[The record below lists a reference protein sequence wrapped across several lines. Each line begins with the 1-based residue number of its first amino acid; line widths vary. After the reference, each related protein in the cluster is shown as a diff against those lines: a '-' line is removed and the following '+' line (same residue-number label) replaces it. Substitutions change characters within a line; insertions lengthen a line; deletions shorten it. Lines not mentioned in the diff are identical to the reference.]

1 MGKIRKFSE
10 LGKFHVI
17 SVTSVINPKLA
28 KLHRN
33 WESFGEFNGGEV
45 KTPTGVSIYPKEI
58 FKASERWLKKRY
70 SNLKYYNVLDSG
82 GHFAALEKPELYIQ
96 EIRNFFGS
104 L

>member
-1 MGKIRKFSE
+1 MFYWLTE
-10 LGKFHVI
+10 TA
-17 SVTSVINPKLA
+17 TSSARLY
-28 KLHRN
+28 

-45 KTPTGVSIYPKEI
+45 DTPTGVSIYPKEI

-70 SNLKYYNVLDSG
+70 TNLKYYNVLDSG

-96 EIRNFFGS
+96 EVRSFFGS